1 MAQNEHTAWQ
11 RSAMEFEA
19 DMIGLTSF
27 AYSGAADECLHL
39 HSDRWGLPRLGAYEP
54 HRRYATQEA
63 ALGYARAVK
72 ALAERFLAEQEALAV
87 SSSQ

>member
-11 RSAMEFEA
+11 RSAMEFEV
-19 DMIGLTSF
+19 DMLGLTSF

-39 HSDRWGLPRLGAYEP
+39 HSDQWGLPRLGAYEP

-63 ALGYARAVK
+63 AMVYARAVK
-72 ALAERFLAEQEALAV
+72 ALVERFLGEQERLAV
-87 SSSQ
+87 SFSE

>member
-19 DMIGLTSF
+19 DMLGLTSF

-39 HSDRWGLPRLGAYEP
+39 HSDQWGLPRLGAYEP

-63 ALGYARAVK
+63 AMVYARAVK
-72 ALAERFLAEQEALAV
+72 ALIERFLGEQERLAV
-87 SSSQ
+87 SFSE